1 MAKLGI
7 STGTSANDGTGD
19 TLNEAGTKANSNFD
33 EVYTYLGD
41 GTNLGSTGTSQ
52 IVAGKLQVGA
62 GESTGDANVATFN
75 GSVNLNGGDIR
86 VGGGASITGITTIK
100 GDTVVHGDVYIHSG
114 IVTAGSGVVTYFG
127 DGANLTGLGGAGR
140 WTGDATGISTVK
152 IVGIN
157 TISSSA
163 GIALSVNGPTY
174 LGGITTLSDDVTFSG
189 QAQDLIWDKTDN
201 LLWFKTNGGTQS
213 AKAWWGDS
221 PSYGNLE
228 ISRDVSGL
236 SLINSRNSNLQVS
249 AYPGYVNIM
258 SSDEVHISNSQQ
270 ANGYWIRCKET
281 TDITDQYVNLYY
293 GYTGTEANDIRLTT
307 TAGGIDVNGH
317 VGASGSITGASFY
330 GDFYGD
336 GSNLTGVSGGA
347 GIGLSTRQTITKLV
361 SGLGVGNTSNTTF
374 TDGRKSWLLQKVGI
388 SSAARVVLYTDQNS
402 MTADAGRSAT
412 TDPLPGSGVIAEI
425 NTSTAGV
432 STFVMSPG
440 IMGWNNDS
448 TPSDNI
454 WFSVTNNETS
464 TANIT
469 VSLTIVQLEA

>member
-19 TLNEAGTKANSNFD
+19 TLNQAGTKSNANFD

-114 IVTAGSGVVTYFG
+114 IVTAGTGVVTYFG

-174 LGGITTLSDDVTFSG
+174 LGGIVTAGTIDATSVNFNSTFNQGTSYIMADRLSIS
-189 QAQDLIWDKTDN
+189 
-201 LLWFKTNGGTQS
+201 GTQS
-213 AKAWWGDS
+213 MGDIWDGAGEGMVIYGTPAAGGVS
-221 PSYGNLE
+221 NPVRIRGRVSGGGLSGNLIE
-228 ISRDVSGL
+228 FHTSNFQGTVPGSAKFAGIVTAQQFSGD
-236 SLINSRNSNLQVS
+236 IAGVGATFTTVS
-249 AYPGYVNIM
+249 AGGSVT
-258 SSDEVHISNSQQ
+258 
-270 ANGYWIRCKET
+270 AN
-281 TDITDQYVNLYY
+281 
-293 GYTGTEANDIRLTT
+293 A
-307 TAGGIDVNGH
+307 
-317 VGASGSITGASFY
+317 
-330 GDFYGD
+330 FYGD
-336 GSNLTGVSGGA
+336 GSNLTGVSGGGA

-361 SGLGVGNTSNTTF
+361 NYVGAGTTTNTAF

-388 SSAARVVLYTDQNS
+388 SSAAWVVLYTDQAS
-402 MTADAGRSAT
+402 MTADANRPHT
-412 TDPLPGSGVIAEI
+412 TDPSPGSGVIAEVR
-425 NTSTAGV
+425 TTTAGV
-432 STFVMSPG
+432 STFIMSPG
-440 IMGWNNDS
+440 VMGWNNDP
-448 TPSDNI
+448 TPSNNI
-454 WFSVTNNETS
+454 WFKITNNET
-464 TANIT
+464 TAANIT
-469 VSLTIVQLEA
+469 VSLDIVQLEA

>member
-7 STGTSANDGTGD
+7 STGTVANDGTGD

-114 IVTAGSGVVTYFG
+114 IVTAGTGVVTYFG

-163 GIALSVNGPTY
+163 GIALTVNGPTY
-174 LGGITTLSDDVTFSG
+174 LGGLTTVFGQIHTQSQLKVKETFYSYDRIGLQWDHTNPYTTWGDFLASGEGLNIIGSPDGNVGSLPIRIRGRVSGGSGLTDYLINFYTSGGAAGGADFTGIVTAQQFSG
-189 QAQDLIWDKTDN
+189 DIAGVGAT
-201 LLWFKTNGGTQS
+201 FTT
-213 AKAWWGDS
+213 
-221 PSYGNLE
+221 
-228 ISRDVSGL
+228 
-236 SLINSRNSNLQVS
+236 VS
-249 AYPGYVNIM
+249 AGGSVTA
-258 SSDEVHISNSQQ
+258 NS
-270 ANGYWIRCKET
+270 
-281 TDITDQYVNLYY
+281 
-293 GYTGTEANDIRLTT
+293 
-307 TAGGIDVNGH
+307 
-317 VGASGSITGASFY
+317 
-330 GDFYGD
+330 FYGD
-336 GSNLTGVSGGA
+336 GSNLEGVASS
-347 GIGLSTRQTITKLV
+347 GIGLSIRETITKTV
-361 SGLGVGNTSNTTF
+361 SGIGVGDTSNTTF
-374 TDGRKSWLLQKVGI
+374 TDGRKSYVLQKVGV
-388 SSAARVVLYTDQNS
+388 SSASRVVLYTDQNS
-402 MTADAGRSAT
+402 MAADAGRSAT

-425 NTSTAGV
+425 NTNTTGV
-432 STFVMSPG
+432 STFLMSPG
-440 IMGWNNDS
+440 LIGWNNDA

-454 WFSVTNNETS
+454 WVSVTNNETS